1 MCVWHTKLEVASVSH
16 PTSPLLL
23 AERRKPQLQDST
35 WSPTESCVV
44 LTSISMS
51 QRLQNLQPQWPLN
64 LDGKR
69 SNQEDR
75 WGEAGSLREA
85 IPHELGFLPTSGRLL
100 KSESE
105 DSGVEMASNDHS
117 PSTPVG
123 SEKNFSL
130 DCLDGFQ
137 PSVEDSPPPPPLLQS
152 CPKGKEPEDLSFIQD
167 RAYCQNL
174 SVSKKLA
181 QVVQRS
187 QKLCLPGQAS
197 RQLHQRPQSL
207 VDLEGLMSYRLH
219 RLASMDRNVDAAA
232 GELIHVVSGHSTPE
246 ERNPEGEVH
255 YETSLTMPG
264 QGLRY
269 LEHICQMLEKIA
281 HLQRANLRL
290 QHQHH
295 VMECQ
300 IRVQESE
307 NEGFSEEAP
316 EDPRLTRVEPQADDP
331 AATEMEEEEE
341 DPKLTDSW
349 HPHHFR
355 ARSASD
361 TRVLRSPA
369 RNLGNKADC
378 ARTSAAHSASVPS
391 LLDQPD
397 GGSHTLPPGMKLK
410 NDHSH
415 WGRVRGLISRIT
427 RKSLRANEASP
438 SGQPASSSSQCRTDT
453 IADKEESHL
462 RRRFLPT
469 LGAKKQRLKHLSMR

>member
-246 ERNPEGEVH
+246 ERNPEGE
-255 YETSLTMPG
+255 
-264 QGLRY
+264 
-269 LEHICQMLEKIA
+269 
-281 HLQRANLRL
+281 
-290 QHQHH
+290 
-295 VMECQ
+295 
-300 IRVQESE
+300 
-307 NEGFSEEAP
+307 EGFSEEAP